1 MRASSRG
8 RRVSRLLGG
17 LAALGLL
24 LATRSGVV
32 TAQTVPSIMPTEAK
46 ILLYVSPIA
55 YRVRAD
61 GGDVEV
67 DISPLSSNPNQDF
80 YFCQLHDYKKAHLSA
95 DGGLIG
101 NFAVNK
107 HTAEVW
113 DDDFKRQLSGS
124 VLKGVQSIIRY
135 DHQITAKTIARYS
148 RKPPL

>member
-1 MRASSRG
+1 MRLSSRA
-8 RRVSRLLGG
+8 RQVSRLVR
-17 LAALGLL
+17 AVPALGLL
-24 LATRSGVV
+24 LATGGGMAS
-32 TAQTVPSIMPTEAK
+32 AQTVPSITPTEAE

-61 GGDVEV
+61 GGDVAIS
-67 DISPLSSNPNQDF
+67 ISPLSSDPKEDF
-80 YFCQLHDYKKAHLSA
+80 YFCQLHNYKKAHLSA

-124 VLKGVQSIIRY
+124 VLKGVQNIIRRA
-135 DHQITAKTIARYS
+135 HQITARTIARHS